1 MEVHL
6 IITSHNLLDLNKVEF
21 KEVLI
26 IKWLEKRQLNH
37 QQALEM
43 ERHIRKQLQKFSM
56 KMELFLK
63 HNNKKSLID
72 IRNNHI

>member
-1 MEVHL
+1 
-6 IITSHNLLDLNKVEF
+6 
-21 KEVLI
+21 
-26 IKWLEKRQLNH
+26 
-37 QQALEM
+37 M